1 MRVQTGIQSWVERKL
16 RKIWLEIYQ
25 DDLETALLWI
35 WLKEYK
41 LICKFMGD
49 LYWIQFCK
57 CHIWTKD
64 KHPTVWST
72 NLIYGTKYSRMDQY
86 NLRKTTFKKLKWYG
100 LLRHITSNFVKAV
113 FHNFYLVCSW
123 ILCPIY
129 GQANSFWLLLLSRP
143 YYWSC

>member
-25 DDLETALLWI
+25 DDLETVLLWI

-49 LYWIQFCK
+49 LYWIQLCK

-72 NLIYGTKYSRMDQY
+72 NLVDMWDKV
-86 NLRKTTFKKLKWYG
+86 FKNG
-100 LLRHITSNFVKAV
+100 PSTI
-113 FHNFYLVCSW
+113 
-123 ILCPIY
+123 
-129 GQANSFWLLLLSRP
+129 
-143 YYWSC
+143 